1 MLSLPLSRHAL
12 AVAAL
17 LLAGDAVGAEVNY
30 PTQTVRLISAFAAG
44 GGNDL
49 MARELAR
56 KFAEDWKKTAIV
68 EDKTGANGD
77 IATEY
82 VAYQPPDGHTLLVT
96 TNATVVINPQ
106 LFKDQVRFDPVKDFA
121 PISLLARQP
130 FVLVVNDKLPVKT
143 VPELI
148 DYIRA
153 HPGKLNFGSSGAGGG
168 AHLSGE
174 MMNAFLG
181 LKMTHVP
188 YKGVAPALQDV
199 MAGHIDFMFAS
210 ILTAKPLV
218 DGGQLRGLAVTS
230 RTRSSF
236 MPDLPAMS
244 EFPGLENFEADLWYG
259 LLAPVNT
266 DPAIVD
272 KLYKSIVHA
281 FTDAKL
287 KERFEQSGTTLV
299 ATSPEQFASIIQ
311 SDIEKWAKVI
321 KSANMSDKQ

>member
-17 LLAGDAVGAEVNY
+17 LLAGNAVGAEVNY
-30 PTQTVRLISAFAAG
+30 PTHTVRLISAFAAG
-44 GGNDL
+44 GGNDM

-56 KFAEDWKKTAIV
+56 KFGEEWKKTAIV
-68 EDKTGANGD
+68 EDKTGGNGD

-82 VAYQPPDGHTLLVT
+82 VVGQPPDGHTLLVT

-106 LFKDQVRFDPVKDFA
+106 LFRDQVRFDPVKDFV
-121 PISLLARQP
+121 PVSLLARQP

-153 HPGKLNFGSSGAGGG
+153 HPDKLNFGSSGAGGG

-174 MMNAFLG
+174 MMSAFLG

-210 ILTAKPLV
+210 IITAKPLV

-230 RTRSSF
+230 RTRSPF
-236 MPDLPAMS
+236 MPNLPAMS
-244 EFPGLENFEADLWYG
+244 EFSGLENFEADLWYG
-259 LLAPVNT
+259 LLAPANT
-266 DPAIVD
+266 NPAIID
-272 KLYKSIVHA
+272 KLYKSTLHA

-311 SDIEKWAKVI
+311 SDLDKWAKVI
-321 KSANMSDKQ
+321 KSANMSGKQ

>member
-17 LLAGDAVGAEVNY
+17 LLAGNAVGAEVNY

-106 LFKDQVRFDPVKDFA
+106 LFKDQVRFDPVKDFV
-121 PISLLARQP
+121 PISLLARQT

-153 HPGKLNFGSSGAGGG
+153 HPGKLNFGS
-168 AHLSGE
+168 
-174 MMNAFLG
+174 
-181 LKMTHVP
+181 
-188 YKGVAPALQDV
+188 APA
-199 MAGHIDFMFAS
+199 AGP
-210 ILTAKPLV
+210 TCPAK
-218 DGGQLRGLAVTS
+218 
-230 RTRSSF
+230 
-236 MPDLPAMS
+236 
-244 EFPGLENFEADLWYG
+244 
-259 LLAPVNT
+259 
-266 DPAIVD
+266 
-272 KLYKSIVHA
+272 
-281 FTDAKL
+281 
-287 KERFEQSGTTLV
+287 
-299 ATSPEQFASIIQ
+299 
-311 SDIEKWAKVI
+311 
-321 KSANMSDKQ
+321 